1 MSPRPRP
8 RKRLNWASGTATRCS
23 LPPSPRNRRRRNA
36 ARWRRAS
43 PRDPC
48 ANGNRLR
55 LLFPGPDQEFVK
67 CALLRCR
74 LSTGRGAI
82 RILQTMN
89 HAPTAVSARSA
100 SPTTRA
106 TLDHF
111 APYVLSVVRIVA
123 GLLFFEHGLSKLF
136 GFPSAQ
142 MLPHT
147 FTLEWFAGIIEFGG
161 GGLIALGLFTRAA
174 ALIASGEM

>member
-1 MSPRPRP
+1 
-8 RKRLNWASGTATRCS
+8 
-23 LPPSPRNRRRRNA
+23 
-36 ARWRRAS
+36 
-43 PRDPC
+43 
-48 ANGNRLR
+48 
-55 LLFPGPDQEFVK
+55 
-67 CALLRCR
+67 
-74 LSTGRGAI
+74 
-82 RILQTMN
+82 MN

-100 SPTTRA
+100 ISTSSA
-106 TLDHF
+106 TLDQF

-174 ALIASGEM
+174 ALIASGEMAIGYFLFHAPHGFYPYLNHGELAIMYCFFFFYLVFAGPGPLSLDALLWRNRR